1 MLTSKRN
8 TICNQDIHQSRQCT
22 RSHTLNAMTSG
33 TASDLESSPLK
44 LNETG
49 SSVPEIPRK
58 SSQRNLQ
65 SAQCNNSASS
75 STGSDNRLIRPIP
88 ISQSVSSHFTGR
100 ANRQVPQ
107 SSNGTAGNTG
117 SIRFKGGSPIRK
129 GLRSPCKISHSVTTV
144 LAGSHGYACNAAG
157 SGNSIGSLKPSRSK
171 TRNVFAKFAE
181 VLTEHF
187 SSKSFRKGDRTTEPT
202 ESAVTSCEAT
212 TQQIIGGRPLTRASC
227 TPLPTPFPNVPNT
240 EVTSLAS
247 DDVKEHETANLSKI
261 RAKAGQATERKRLT
275 IVDEVD
281 FHNGASL
288 EDPFSES
295 SSGQHTTDFEARLQ
309 SKKDHRGGP
318 VSTDPFQAE
327 NILESSL
334 DAILTTPPVGCS
346 TPRLRILSPPQCETP
361 THSPREPDHVADLI
375 SFSPREP
382 STDLEQRR
390 KVPNVRG
397 GSRKET
403 QPLKDS
409 RKRGLTGKLKSGPE
423 SSTSSDATR
432 LSSFPPGS
440 TIRHVPRSMG
450 RLTDAPTS
458 PNSNVERT
466 KTLPLRR
473 KKHPSPSKGQLELFG
488 KYMENNLAMGVFKDA
503 DELRMSFSL
512 PHPGTS
518 TLSPRDTNQLMR
530 NTAKNSVDLRA
541 DYTNHVKHT
550 ALPKTRS
557 RIPQPVRQL
566 SRCRTKTAFA
576 RDFIPANKGDST
588 MGDELQW
595 DASEYKI
602 GPRCNH
608 CGSTN
613 KIV

>member
-1 MLTSKRN
+1 
-8 TICNQDIHQSRQCT
+8 
-22 RSHTLNAMTSG
+22 MTSS
-33 TASDLESSPLK
+33 TASDLESIPLK
-44 LNETG
+44 LNENG
-49 SSVPEIPRK
+49 SSIPEIPRK
-58 SSQRNLQ
+58 SSQRNLHSVQ
-65 SAQCNNSASS
+65 RNNSALSS
-75 STGSDNRLIRPIP
+75 RGSEDRLICPIP
-88 ISQSVSSHFTGR
+88 ISQSVSSHFTGC
-100 ANRQVPQ
+100 ANRQVSQ
-107 SSNGTAGNTG
+107 STNGTAGHTG

-129 GLRSPCKISHSVTTV
+129 GPRSPCKITHSVTTV
-144 LAGSHGYACNAAG
+144 LARSHDYACNATG
-157 SGNSIGSLKPSRSK
+157 STNSSGSLKPSRSK

-187 SSKSFRKGDRTTEPT
+187 SSKSFRKGDRAIEPT
-202 ESAVTSCEAT
+202 ELAVTSCEAN
-212 TQQIIGGRPLTRASC
+212 TQDIIGGRPLTRASW
-227 TPLPTPFPNVPNT
+227 TPLPIPVPNVTNT
-240 EVTSLAS
+240 KITSLVS
-247 DDVKEHETANLSKI
+247 DEVKEHETASLSKC
-261 RAKAGQATERKRLT
+261 RAKAGQATARKRLT

-281 FHNGASL
+281 FHNGTSL

-295 SSGQHTTDFEARLQ
+295 SSGQHTTEFEARLK

-327 NILESSL
+327 NILDSSV

-346 TPRLRILSPPQCETP
+346 TPRLQILSPSQCETP

-390 KVPNVRG
+390 KVPNVRA
-397 GSRKET
+397 GSRKEN
-403 QPLKDS
+403 QPPKDN
-409 RKRGLTGKLKSGPE
+409 RKRGPTANPKSGPE
-423 SSTSSDATR
+423 NSTSSDATR

-450 RLTDAPTS
+450 RLTDMRTS
-458 PNSNVERT
+458 PTSNVERT
-466 KTLPLRR
+466 KTLLLRR

-488 KYMENNLAMGVFKDA
+488 KYMENNLAMGAFKDA
-503 DELRMSFSL
+503 DELGMSFSS

-518 TLSPRDTNQLMR
+518 TLSPRDTNRLMR
-530 NTAKNSVDLRA
+530 NTANNGIDLRA

-550 ALPKTRS
+550 AFPKSRS
-557 RIPQPVRQL
+557 RIPQPVKQL
-566 SRCRTKTAFA
+566 SRSRTNTAFA
-576 RDFIPANKGDST
+576 RDFIPVNKGDST

-602 GPRCNH
+602 GHRCNH

>member
-1 MLTSKRN
+1 
-8 TICNQDIHQSRQCT
+8 
-22 RSHTLNAMTSG
+22 MTSS
-33 TASDLESSPLK
+33 TASDLDSSPLK

-65 SAQCNNSASS
+65 SAQRNNSALSS
-75 STGSDNRLIRPIP
+75 RGSEDRLIRPIP

-100 ANRQVPQ
+100 ANRQVSQP
-107 SSNGTAGNTG
+107 SNGTAGNTG
-117 SIRFKGGSPIRK
+117 STRFKGGSPIRK
-129 GLRSPCKISHSVTTV
+129 GPRIPCKISHSVTTV
-144 LAGSHGYACNAAG
+144 LAGSHDYACNAAG
-157 SGNSIGSLKPSRSK
+157 SGHSSGSLKPSRSK
-171 TRNVFAKFAE
+171 TRSVFAKFAE

-187 SSKSFRKGDRTTEPT
+187 GSKSFRKGDRATEPR
-202 ESAVTSCEAT
+202 ESAVTRCEAN
-212 TQQIIGGRPLTRASC
+212 TQQIMSGQPLTRAS
-227 TPLPTPFPNVPNT
+227 LTPFPMPVPN
-240 EVTSLAS
+240 VTNTKVTLLAS
-247 DDVKEHETANLSKI
+247 DEVKEHEKANLSKG
-261 RAKAGQATERKRLT
+261 RAKAGQATARKRLT

-281 FHNGASL
+281 FHNGTSL

-295 SSGQHTTDFEARLQ
+295 SSGQHTTEFEARLK
-309 SKKDHRGGP
+309 SKKDNRGGP

-327 NILESSL
+327 NILESSV

-346 TPRLRILSPPQCETP
+346 TPRLQILSPSQCETP

-375 SFSPREP
+375 SFSPHEP
-382 STDLEQRR
+382 SADLEKRR
-390 KVPNVRG
+390 KVPNVRA
-397 GSRKET
+397 GSRKGN
-403 QPLKDS
+403 QSLNDG
-409 RKRGLTGKLKSGPE
+409 RKRGPTGKPKSGPE
-423 SSTSSDATR
+423 NSTSLDATR

-458 PNSNVERT
+458 PTSNVERT

-503 DELRMSFSL
+503 DELGMSFSS

-518 TLSPRDTNQLMR
+518 TLSPRDTNRLMR
-530 NTAKNSVDLRA
+530 NTANNGVDLRA
-541 DYTNHVKHT
+541 DYTNHVKHA
-550 ALPKTRS
+550 ALPKSRS

-566 SRCRTKTAFA
+566 SRSRTNTAFA
-576 RDFIPANKGDST
+576 RDFIPVNKGDST
-588 MGDELQW
+588 TGDELQW
-595 DASEYKI
+595 EASEYKI
-602 GPRCNH
+602 GHRCNH